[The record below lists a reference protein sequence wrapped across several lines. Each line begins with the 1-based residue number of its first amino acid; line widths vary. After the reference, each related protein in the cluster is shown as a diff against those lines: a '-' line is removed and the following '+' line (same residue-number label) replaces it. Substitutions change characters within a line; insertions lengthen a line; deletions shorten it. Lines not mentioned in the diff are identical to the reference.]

1 MGEVKYKICSKCGA
15 QMQIEE
21 GVVCTSIPPMFR
33 YKCPVCGNVEFDLDK
48 YPMPVADLDK
58 NYGSVA
64 PPFFFDWQAF
74 RAEAAKDILCAF
86 ITTPNSVFDKD
97 SLTLTEVA
105 EHAIDLTDWLIAK
118 LKQDGKD

>member
-1 MGEVKYKICSKCGA
+1 MSEVKNKYCPKCGT

-21 GVVCTSIPPMFR
+21 GGICASIPPMFR
-33 YKCPVCGNVEFDLDK
+33 YKCPVCGNVEFDPDK

-74 RAEAAKDILCAF
+74 RAEAAKDIFAAIYNPIIAPCNEQVRNAIACADEL
-86 ITTPNSVFDKD
+86 IRQLKD
-97 SLTLTEVA
+97 E
-105 EHAIDLTDWLIAK
+105 
-118 LKQDGKD
+118 KD